1 MKKTIFS
8 LVFYGLGAMSD
19 VLITIYMLSQP
30 GFEEKNPNLAPIIG
44 TPEHFIREA
53 IMIVVMSLLVCVFL
67 LLEKSGIR
75 IREKVWILYFLPAIP
90 RWWAVLHNLI
100 LLLTGFE
107 LVFIFI

>member
-1 MKKTIFS
+1 
-8 LVFYGLGAMSD
+8 

-53 IMIVVMSLLVCVFL
+53 IIIAVMSLLAFCFM
-67 LLEKSGIR
+67 LLEKKGIK
-75 IREKVWILYFLPAIP
+75 IREKVWILFFLPAIP
-90 RWWAVLHNLI
+90 RWWAAIHNLI

-107 LVFIFI
+107 LILIFL